1 MENIGIENFIK
12 SLSPELQAKARA
24 CKSNAELAQFAAE
37 NDLEIPTDALEF
49 VSGGCGD
56 SNKKNV
62 EVCNK
67 CCTTLSGVPSGLPK
81 PSGSCKYC
89 SKCKK
94 VLISADWHIEKR

>member
-49 VSGGCGD
+49 VSGGCGG
-56 SNKKNV
+56 SSKKNV
-62 EVCNK
+62 EVCNE